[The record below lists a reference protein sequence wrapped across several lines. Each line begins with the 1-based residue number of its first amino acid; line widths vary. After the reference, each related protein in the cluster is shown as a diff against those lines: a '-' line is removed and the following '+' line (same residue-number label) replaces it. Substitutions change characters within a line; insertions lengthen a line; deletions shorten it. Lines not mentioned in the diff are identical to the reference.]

1 MDIIKREELISLFDI
16 YKGLL
21 TEKQRTY
28 FMDYYYS
35 DLSLAEIA
43 QNYNV
48 SRNAVFDMLK
58 KTEAILT
65 NYEECLKIHQKNTM
79 ILEIIDNAGTD
90 ALKEIKKVIEE

>member
-35 DLSLAEIA
+35 DLSLSEIA
-43 QNYNV
+43 SNNNV
-48 SRNAVFDMLK
+48 SRNAVYDMLK
-58 KTEAILT
+58 KTEDILN
-65 NYEECLKIHQKNTM
+65 NYENVLKIHQKNLK
-79 ILEIIDNAGTD
+79 ILEIIEDNSSD
-90 ALKEIKKVIEE
+90 ALEKIKKIIEE